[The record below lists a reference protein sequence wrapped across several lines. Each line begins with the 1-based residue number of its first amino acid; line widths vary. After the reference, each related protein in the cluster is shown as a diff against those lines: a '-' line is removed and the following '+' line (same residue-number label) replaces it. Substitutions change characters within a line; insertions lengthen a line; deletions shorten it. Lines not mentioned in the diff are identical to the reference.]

1 IGTLALFTTG
11 PWAVYFTRK
20 IWTPDTL
27 PFFSA
32 AVFALLA
39 LALIGRK
46 RWVLP
51 AALLVLGLELQI
63 HLEALAVL
71 PAIFLVLVVF
81 YRRVRLGELLLGL
94 VLLALTGVPYLWH
107 SVQTG
112 FADFKM
118 LTSASTQAAAIDLR
132 SVELL
137 NSLISGAGYPA
148 GLGVV
153 LPDDTV
159 QWTIPF
165 VGELL
170 VVAMW
175 LGMALATYEAIRQAR
190 KGKLDTGAAV
200 GLMAVLWCVV
210 PLLATLRHSF
220 PLYLRYEL
228 FILPIPFVFPALFL
242 VRLGA
247 WLRAGL
253 NRVGSQ
259 SAGSPAPAMAVA
271 VPAVL
276 LVFAGV
282 GGALNF
288 ESVNRITSANGVY
301 VLPGH
306 GPMDAY
312 SAPYIRDSREAMTRL
327 ETVARPDIDT
337 LVIGPVQRGPLEY
350 LNDSRYRLR
359 FIDAPD
365 MLVLPGTPCQMIFL
379 ADSSAVADLALQ
391 AGATERTDLNL
402 TWPPDNRKARILE
415 YDPAKLNLKDE
426 FTAVES
432 GQVIPNGLELVAYK
446 VDNNTGK
453 QFDLL
458 TVWRVA
464 REDWA
469 HRFWLYNSFTHIFAP
484 NGQQL
489 DVSGETELSTS
500 SNWRKDDLLI
510 IPSTVIAKEEIPRG
524 AYRIDMGVYVRF
536 PARTP
541 IPVEAGAKEVASFSS
556 VRLGKQVSEPAAGE
570 AVATLDSAIRLV
582 QAQARLADD
591 GKSVQLSLVW
601 QATKKLDRDYTIFA
615 HLYDSGGNLVDQID
629 GWPANGNYPTSAWAA
644 DELVPDER
652 AIPLTAT
659 LGEGEYTVKVGMYDA
674 KTMERL
680 APTPETADRAVVVG
694 KLTVKSQ

>member
-1 IGTLALFTTG
+1 MDLDSPRLGEPPRKQRRLPLIIIWLLVLCVGAYLRWSYLDLTEFSIDQQTAVYMGKVIRQGWELPVVGLQSSVGTASGPGEYYLMAIPQFISDAPEVAAAWVGLLGLLAGAILSLVVWRYLDPFTAIGTLALFATG

-39 LALIGRK
+39 LALIGGK

-112 FADFKM
+112 FTDFKM
-118 LTSASTQAAAIDLR
+118 LTSASTQAATIDLR

-137 NSLISGAGYPA
+137 NSLISGGGYPA

-153 LPDDTV
+153 LPDDSV

-175 LGMALATYEAIRQAR
+175 LGMALATYEAIRQVR

-253 NRVGSQ
+253 NRVGFQ
-259 SAGSPAPAMAVA
+259 NTGSPAPAMAIA

-276 LVFAGV
+276 LALAGI

-306 GPMDAY
+306 GPLDAY
-312 SAPYIRDSREAMTRL
+312 SAPYIRDSREAMARL
-327 ETVARPDIDT
+327 ETVARPDVDT

-365 MLVLPGTPCQMIFL
+365 MLVLPSTSCQMIFL

-391 AGATERTDLNL
+391 VGATERTDLHL

-446 VDNNTGK
+446 VDNNTSK

-469 HRFWLYNSFTHIFAP
+469 HRFWLY
-484 NGQQL
+484 
-489 DVSGETELSTS
+489 
-500 SNWRKDDLLI
+500 
-510 IPSTVIAKEEIPRG
+510 
-524 AYRIDMGVYVRF
+524 
-536 PARTP
+536 
-541 IPVEAGAKEVASFSS
+541 
-556 VRLGKQVSEPAAGE
+556 
-570 AVATLDSAIRLV
+570 DS
-582 QAQARLADD
+582 
-591 GKSVQLSLVW
+591 
-601 QATKKLDRDYTIFA
+601 
-615 HLYDSGGNLVDQID
+615 
-629 GWPANGNYPTSAWAA
+629 
-644 DELVPDER
+644 
-652 AIPLTAT
+652 
-659 LGEGEYTVKVGMYDA
+659 
-674 KTMERL
+674 
-680 APTPETADRAVVVG
+680 
-694 KLTVKSQ
+694 